1 MQDIRPNLFEWL
13 NGEEQIKVLQVKEL
27 SEFLETDLDEITIEK
42 IANHCSFENLKNV
55 RTFDLSARLKESDN
69 SILLK
74 IMRVSYFLSKI
85 LLSMILQ
92 TSTVMLMEGLL
103 CWFLYLSKKSVTNIL
118 KLSPS

>member
-85 LLSMILQ
+85 LQSLILH
-92 TSTVMLMEGLL
+92 TATVMLM
-103 CWFLYLSKKSVTNIL
+103 
-118 KLSPS
+118 